1 MSTEKKTMFDDLD
14 DFKESFNNDEF
25 FNDTSNLSGL
35 VKIVRESQ
43 GLDRLNALM
52 TAYHFSYTDENK
64 IAMASPELGLI
75 KLLVSVIM
83 YDSGKS
89 RFVALWITW
98 NTIMYNISNAEI
110 CIQMINYGV
119 HTAMLTLLRN
129 AGPDRNTWDD
139 ITIDGHLPCCIPIL
153 MNMACFE
160 LAREVLQKAGTLDTM
175 TEIMAIESN
184 GGERVKAALTTA
196 LLIEKHETT
205 SSKAYITLRRPE
217 VIEQIVDV
225 FATILDTVDG
235 PDYPFGYFD
244 LTPVL
249 LALKKI
255 SIIDREHLAHKR
267 ILKLLSRVLVIFN
280 VDGPEINNESGTNP
294 SGGGGGD
301 VDGAETAI
309 EILLNLSCVHEDLQL
324 LQTQFMTPETRIYN
338 LMLQLSDN
346 RRLGEEARA
355 NAATLQSRLRHCIS
369 SSTDVFA
376 M

>member
-1 MSTEKKTMFDDLD
+1 MSSGKKTMFDDLD
-14 DFKESFNNDEF
+14 DFKEFFDNDAY
-25 FNDTSNLSGL
+25 FNDTSNLAVL
-35 VKIVRESQ
+35 VRAIKESQ
-43 GLDRLNALM
+43 DQKRLNALM
-52 TAYHFSYTDENK
+52 TVYHFSYTDENK

-75 KLLVSVIM
+75 NLLVSVVM
-83 YDSGKS
+83 FDSGKS
-89 RFVALWITW
+89 RFVALWILW
-98 NTIMYNISNAEI
+98 NTIMYNISNTEI

-129 AGPDRNTWDD
+129 AGPNRNTWDD

-160 LAREVLQKAGTLDTM
+160 LAREVLQKAGTLETM

-205 SSKAYITLRRPE
+205 TSKAYITLRRPE
-217 VIEQIVDV
+217 VIDQIVDV
-225 FATILDTVDG
+225 FSTILDTVDG

-249 LALKKI
+249 LALKTI
-255 SIIDREHLAHKR
+255 SIIDKEHMANKR
-267 ILKLLSRVLVIFN
+267 ILKLLSRVLVIFI

-309 EILLNLSCVHEDLQL
+309 EILLNLSYVYVDTQQLQAE
-324 LQTQFMTPETRIYN
+324 FMTPSTRVLN
-338 LMLQLSDN
+338 LMTQLSNN
-346 RRLGEEARA
+346 RRISSEARE
-355 NAATLQSRLRHCIS
+355 NATLLLSRLKPVTH
-369 SSTDVFA
+369 
-376 M
+376 